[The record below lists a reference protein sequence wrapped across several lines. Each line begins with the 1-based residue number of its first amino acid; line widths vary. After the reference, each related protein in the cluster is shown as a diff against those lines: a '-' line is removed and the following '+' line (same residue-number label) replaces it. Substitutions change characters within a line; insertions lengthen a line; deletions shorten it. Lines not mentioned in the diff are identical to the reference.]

1 MSTCPGRCGRI
12 ISICHHVTE
21 APSGRLRA
29 LGDYAPFMPIEDAV
43 RDFVTHHLSQPDP

>member
-1 MSTCPGRCGRI
+1 MS
-12 ISICHHVTE
+12 
-21 APSGRLRA
+21 PSGRLRA